1 MDNKKPVAIGFKLP
15 AGTVKILDMISE
27 ELSVP
32 RATLCKSIIISW
44 LADGVSLE
52 DSPCLNKSVLA
63 DLLRSG
69 EFVFSELSA
78 GSSALNARNNN
89 LN

>member
-27 ELSVP
+27 ELSVS
-32 RATLCKSIIISW
+32 RATLCKTIIISW
-44 LADGVSLE
+44 LASGVSLE
-52 DSPCLNKSVLA
+52 DSPCLDKSVLS

-78 GSSALNARNNN
+78 GSAASNARNNN

>member
-27 ELSVP
+27 ELSVS
-32 RATLCKSIIISW
+32 RATLCKTIVISW
-44 LADGVSLE
+44 LVDGVSLG
-52 DSPCLNKSVLA
+52 DSPCLDKTVLA

-78 GSSALNARNNN
+78 GSAVPVARNDN

>member
-1 MDNKKPVAIGFKLP
+1 MDNKKPVSIGFKLP
-15 AGTVKILDMISE
+15 SGTVKILDMISE
-27 ELSVP
+27 ELSVS
-32 RATLCKSIIISW
+32 RATLCKTIIISW
-44 LADGVSLE
+44 LASGVSLE
-52 DSPCLNKSVLA
+52 DSPCLDKSVLA

-78 GSSALNARNNN
+78 GSSAPNARNNN

>member
-32 RATLCKSIIISW
+32 RSTLCKTIIISW
-44 LADGVSLE
+44 LASGVSLE
-52 DSPCLNKSVLA
+52 DSPCLDKSVLS

-78 GSSALNARNNN
+78 GSAAPNARNNN